1 MALRDN
7 DPREIGGY
15 ALLDRL
21 GAGGMGTVFLAQA
34 ESGRPVALKVVHEQ
48 FAADAEFR
56 TRFRQEVRA
65 ARRVSGAFT
74 APVVD
79 ADPDAARPWMA
90 TTYVPGQTLRSRVES
105 EGPLSGAELRRL
117 AVGLVEA
124 LREMHQ
130 VRVIHRDLKPDN
142 VLLTEDGPRV
152 IDFGISRAADHQT
165 LTVTGRILG
174 TPPFM
179 SPEQLSAPHRVTPA
193 SDVFSLGAVLV
204 YATTSRGPFD
214 AGSPYMTAYNVVHEP
229 PEVAELS
236 GTVREI
242 VQWCLAKEPE
252 ERPDPAGLLDA
263 FRKAPVADWGRR
275 PAAPSPVDPETRRPR
290 RLRPARRVILASA
303 VALAVL
309 AGAGTYLTLRDRG
322 RGGVGTDPVAANRP
336 ALTDAAAVGAAVAYQ
351 PVLGGNPS
359 GSTSYG
365 DGPWRQPSTWLPW
378 VSGRGIGPCV
388 YELRSLLCTSASGA
402 RTPRRVVRLD
412 GGSGTEMWS
421 VPTDVVNDQP
431 PAVVGDTMVVT
442 VADGLRG
449 FDVMTGT
456 VKWSLSVGEA
466 VRGLTADNRRVYGTT
481 KSGGIVAADVTR
493 GRLAWQRPVITEG
506 GVPPTMRVAH
516 GQLHVLRSLG
526 KGRSAGYRVTALD
539 AVSGAPEAETRL
551 SAQCSGR
558 DLTVFEA
565 DMDADGDVDV
575 DMDGDPDLVFDR
587 DGDGVVD
594 AYHLTY
600 FCHLPQ
606 RDGEPRSLLV
616 QGFRSTKGTVLRNV
630 TTAPVTVTE
639 LGLFATPTVP
649 SAGGIVLRALAYDGR
664 RLWESPTGIQCGADA
679 VAPVVTGQRLY
690 LLCEDQ
696 AVVVDL
702 RSRKVVSRPGV
713 PHASMTPAAYN
724 SYIVAGGLFFVPTE
738 QRWGSYDAY
747 RRVT

>member
-21 GAGGMGTVFLAQA
+21 GAGGMGTVFLAQVD
-34 ESGRPVALKVVHEQ
+34 SGRPVALKVVHEQ

-90 TTYVPGQTLRSRVES
+90 TTYVPGRTLRSRVES
-105 EGPLSGAELRRL
+105 EGPLSGAELRLL

-124 LREMHQ
+124 LRDMHQ

-204 YATTSRGPFD
+204 YATTGRGPFD
-214 AGSPYMTAYNVVHEP
+214 AGSPFMTAYNVVHEP

-236 GTVREI
+236 STVREI
-242 VQWCLAKEPE
+242 IQWCLAKEPG

-275 PAAPSPVDPETRRPR
+275 PAVPSAADPETRRAR
-290 RLRPARRVILASA
+290 RLRPTRRVILASA

-309 AGAGTYLTLRDRG
+309 AGTGSYFTFRDPG
-322 RGGVGTDPVAANRP
+322 RGGAGIDPVAANRP
-336 ALTDAAAVGAAVAYQ
+336 GLTDATAVSAQEAYR

-359 GSTSYG
+359 GSSSYG

-388 YELRSLLCTSASGA
+388 YEVRSLLCTSASGDV
-402 RTPRRVVRLD
+402 RRRVVRLD
-412 GGSGTEMWS
+412 GGSGSEVWS
-421 VPTDVVNDQP
+421 VPTDVVGDQP

-449 FDVMTGT
+449 FDAMTGT
-456 VKWSLSVGEA
+456 VKWSLPVGEA
-466 VRGLTADNRRVYGTT
+466 VRGLTADSRRVYGAT
-481 KSGGIVAADVTR
+481 KSGTVVAADVAR
-493 GRLAWQRPVITEG
+493 GRLAWQQPVVTEG
-506 GVPPTMRVAH
+506 GVLPTIRVAH

-539 AVSGAPEAETRL
+539 AVSGVTEAETPL

-558 DLTVFEA
+558 DLTVLETDTDTEWEA
-565 DMDADGDVDV
+565 YAE
-575 DMDGDPDLVFDR
+575 R
-587 DGDGVVD
+587 
-594 AYHLTY
+594 LTY
-600 FCHLPQ
+600 FCHLPK

-616 QGFRSTKGTVLRNV
+616 QDFRSTTGTVLRNV
-630 TTAPVTVTE
+630 TTAPVTATE
-639 LGLFATPTVP
+639 QGLFATPSVT
-649 SAGGIVLRALAYDGR
+649 SAGGTVLRALALDGR
-664 RLWESPTGIQCGADA
+664 RLWETPTGIQCGADA

-713 PHASMTPAAYN
+713 PYASMTPPAYN

-747 RRVT
+747 PRVT